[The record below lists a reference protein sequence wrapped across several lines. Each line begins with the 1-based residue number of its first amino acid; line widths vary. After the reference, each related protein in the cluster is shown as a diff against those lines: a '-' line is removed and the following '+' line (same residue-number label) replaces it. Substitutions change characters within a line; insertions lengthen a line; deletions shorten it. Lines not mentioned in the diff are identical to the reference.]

1 MAEPKLPAD
10 VLIEDVASRLNKP
23 VDYVRHVFGNMNTYK
38 RDHGTAHLR
47 LGTTGR
53 GLAPNYRIEPAPDRH
68 AFLSEVKFDEGDWG
82 DTSKYFI
89 AFNGSSHKQMEW
101 GAAELQGAH
110 WSEKYTS
117 YDDVQALLG
126 RLRRLVLP

>member
-1 MAEPKLPAD
+1 MAQPKLPAD
-10 VLIEDVASRLNKP
+10 VLIEDIVSQLKKP
-23 VDYVRHVFGNMNTYK
+23 VDYVRQVFGNMNAYK
-38 RDHGTAHLR
+38 REHGAAHVR

-53 GLAPNYRIEPAPDRH
+53 GLAPHYRIEPAPDRY
-68 AFLSEVKFDEGDWG
+68 AFLTDVKFDNGDWG

-89 AFNGSSHKQMEW
+89 AFNGLSHHQMEW

-126 RLRRLVLP
+126 RLRRPVQP